1 MASILDKPLQEA
13 GAPSGE
19 KRARWGWQR
28 TQAIGAVTIP
38 VTFGL
43 LLLRIGEFEPFVLI
57 MSVPFIVGLLVRMRL
72 RRTGTV
78 IVGVVALALLLMN
91 APFLIEELQHPA
103 AGIDYMFP
111 VLVLAGA
118 ATVIVASIP
127 AYRELTRGLTGS
139 RAPKVMPAA
148 AAALVVLLGVT
159 ALLSNTRFESAAAL
173 PGDIKV
179 EARDLEFVSSKLQTE
194 GEEVSLHVENTG
206 AALHS
211 FTIDELDI
219 DVFIPAGKAARITFD
234 AEPGTYR
241 FYCKPHARDMEGSLT
256 VR

>member
-1 MASILDKPLQEA
+1 MASILDKPQQEA
-13 GAPSGE
+13 GAPAGG
-19 KRARWGWQR
+19 KHARWGWQR
-28 TQAIGAVTIP
+28 TQAIGAITIP

-43 LLLRIGEFEPFVLI
+43 LLLRIGGFEPFVLI
-57 MSVPFIVGLLVRMRL
+57 MSAPIIVGLLIRMRF

-78 IVGVVALALLLMN
+78 IVGVLALALLLMN

-118 ATVIVASIP
+118 ATVIIATIP
-127 AYRELTRGLTGS
+127 AYKELTRGLTGS
-139 RAPKVMPAA
+139 RGPKVVPAA
-148 AAALVVLLGVT
+148 AGALVVLLGAT
-159 ALLSNTRFESAAAL
+159 ALVSNTRYESAAAQ

-179 EARDLEFVSSKLQTE
+179 EARDLEFVSAKLQAQ
-194 GEEVSLHVENTG
+194 GGEVSLHVENTG

-211 FTIDELDI
+211 LTIDELGV
-219 DVFIPAGKAARITFD
+219 DVFIPAGKATRITFD

-241 FYCKPHARDMEGSLT
+241 FYCKPHAPDMEGSLT
-256 VR
+256 VQ

>member
-1 MASILDKPLQEA
+1 MASILDKPRQEA
-13 GAPSGE
+13 GAPGGGS
-19 KRARWGWQR
+19 RAGWGWQR
-28 TQAIGAVTIP
+28 TQAIGAVAIP

-43 LLLRIGEFEPFVLI
+43 LLLRIGGFEPFVLI
-57 MSVPFIVGLLVRMRL
+57 MSAPVIVGLLVRARF

-91 APFLIEELQHPA
+91 APFLVEELQHPA

-118 ATVIVASIP
+118 LTVIVASIP
-127 AYRELTRGLTGS
+127 AYREITRGVTGS
-139 RAPKVMPAA
+139 RGPKVVPAGA
-148 AAALVVLLGVT
+148 GVLVLVLGATALV
-159 ALLSNTRFESAAAL
+159 SNTRYESAVAQ

-179 EARDLEFVSSKLQTE
+179 EARDLEFVAANLQTQA
-194 GEEVSLHVENTG
+194 GPVTLHVENTG

-211 FTIDELDI
+211 FTIDELDV
-219 DVFIPAGKAARITFD
+219 DVFIPAGKAARITLD

-241 FYCKPHARDMEGSLT
+241 FYCKPHAPDMEGSLT
-256 VR
+256 VG